1 MITLKENDNQFLRPV
16 SSLSR
21 VKIGCANMHLLSFNV
36 QCPEVKKKSVKSARE
51 ETTSLSYG
59 LRSKKWGR
67 RVFNITMETRDDLQ
81 EKKKRP
87 HNHFDGTFF
96 LRLRSDSSIFFFSP
110 FCTPHLIPMKIV
122 RERKNVEITPF
133 EKILSVLHMS
143 LHDAI
148 LRRKNETHRRGSTLN
163 GCFEPWVRKEETWE
177 AWISGSLFSVTFNH
191 INFQVSWKRELGGKK
206 RENVLPWRNLEAK
219 NEWKEGRP

>member
-1 MITLKENDNQFLRPV
+1 MAGKRPLLFLMGYAAKSEAGEFLTSEWKREMIFR
-16 SSLSR
+16 
-21 VKIGCANMHLLSFNV
+21 
-36 QCPEVKKKSVKSARE
+36 
-51 ETTSLSYG
+51 
-59 LRSKKWGR
+59 
-67 RVFNITMETRDDLQ
+67 
-81 EKKKRP
+81 KKRRGP
-87 HNHFDGTFF
+87 ITILMALFF
-96 LRLRSDSSIFFFSP
+96 SGSGVILPFSFFSP
-110 FCTPHLIPMKIV
+110 LCTPHLIPMKIV

-191 INFQVSWKRELGGKK
+191 INFQVS
-206 RENVLPWRNLEAK
+206 
-219 NEWKEGRP
+219 